1 MVGVTAILTAIVPL
15 VTSQWCAN
23 FGGNSMT
30 QRHTTRSR
38 VLRKVGAVLAA
49 SLAVST
55 LATTGASAKSAATG
69 PTAGG
74 GGDAKVAIFD
84 TFGGWCGPD
93 NLANSALMAARTI
106 YESLFEKS
114 IGGDMIPVLAESGT
128 AGKNADGT
136 LDLKTWT
143 IKIRSG
149 IKMHDGTDLNASLV
163 KYNYDSGSGQAIL
176 QGQTGSKYAGTG
188 SAFLANVL
196 SSTAD
201 DVARTVIFK
210 LNRPQN
216 DFLGTLY
223 ASGRSFIR
231 ARAQIKG
238 ASGAGTG
245 TCGAF
250 PIGSG
255 PFMVES
261 GYVRDADKLKVVR
274 NPSYWRKDAKGVQL
288 PYLKSITFDN
298 IKDAQQR
305 KNAIMKGAYDAAM
318 FTSGEGK
325 YVKSIRSNKK
335 LTEFKSKNEYYPSL
349 WFNQKIQTQFAN
361 KNCRAAVSYG
371 IDRQSWARI
380 RTSGEAK
387 AAPSIVGPTSVMYS
401 KKKFATFN
409 TRKAKAALKLC
420 LSETEKTELR
430 FTIPADMSAVSL
442 ANVKLIAQQLKKVGI
457 TMNIVQKESYTIIG
471 EAFNAAAGNQYD
483 AILILLLEGTDVSF
497 NLPFLVTNSWAPSY
511 PTSGNF
517 TPAAAGLPSS
527 TAYFKP
533 LLGSILNL
541 TRHTDTKVD
550 DLLYAAQALPN
561 GATGNGGTKAQRAAV
576 KKAYQKATEY
586 IQGEHIITSVAHG
599 YYNMFAKKSVKNVGK
614 LKGPSGKTQRVVT
627 NWGIDWTGVYFQK

>member
-1 MVGVTAILTAIVPL
+1 MTREVIAEHNLFPLCAFGVVAILAVIVPL
-15 VTSQWCAN
+15 VTSKWCAKL
-23 FGGNSMT
+23 GGNSMT
-30 QRHTTRSR
+30 QRHTNRSR

-55 LATTGASAKSAATG
+55 LATTGASAKRAATG

-106 YESLFEKS
+106 YETLFEKS
-114 IGGDMIPVLAESGT
+114 IGGDMVPMLAESGT
-128 AGKNADGT
+128 ASA
-136 LDLKTWT
+136 DLKTWT
-143 IKIRSG
+143 IKIRTG
-149 IKMHDGTDLNASLV
+149 IKMHDGTDLNATLV
-163 KYNYDSGSGQAIL
+163 KYNYDSGSGAAVL
-176 QGQTGSKYAGTG
+176 TGQTGSKFLGT
-188 SAFLANVL
+188 AVPFLANVL

-201 DVARTVIFK
+201 DATNTVTFK
-210 LNRPQN
+210 LFRPQN

-223 ASGRSFIR
+223 ASGRSYIR

-238 ASGAGTG
+238 ASGTGTG

-261 GYVRDADKLKVVR
+261 TYVRDSDHLKVVR
-274 NPSYWRKDAKGVQL
+274 NPNYWRKDAKGVQL
-288 PYLKSITFDN
+288 PYLNSITFDN
-298 IKDAQQR
+298 IKDSQQR
-305 KNAIMKGAYDAAM
+305 KNAIMKGTYDAAM

-325 YVKSIRSNKK
+325 YVKSIRTNKN
-335 LTEFKSKNEYYPSL
+335 LTEFKSKNEYYPSF
-349 WFNQKIQTQFAN
+349 WFNQKIQPQFAN

-371 IDRQSWARI
+371 IDRATWVRI
-380 RTSGEAK
+380 RTAGEAT

-401 KKKFATFN
+401 KKNFATFN
-409 TRKAKAALKLC
+409 TKKAKDALALC
-420 LSETEKTELR
+420 LSETAKTELK

-457 TMNIVQKESYTIIG
+457 TMDIVQKESYTIIG
-471 EAFNAAAGNQYD
+471 EAFNAAKGNQYD
-483 AILILLLEGTDVSF
+483 AILILLMEGTDVSF
-497 NLPFLVTNSWAPSY
+497 NLPFLVTNSFAP
-511 PTSGNF
+511 NF
-517 TPAAAGLPSS
+517 TGS
-527 TAYFKP
+527 TAYFKA
-533 LLGSILNL
+533 LLGSILSL

-561 GATGNGGTKAQRAAV
+561 GASGNGGTAAEKAAV
-576 KKAYQKATEY
+576 KAAYKAATDY
-586 IQGEHIITSVAHG
+586 IQDQAIITCIAWG
-599 YYNMFAKKSVKNVGK
+599 YYNMFASQKLQGVGK

-627 NWGIDWTGVYFQK
+627 NWGIDWTGVYLK

>member
-38 VLRKVGAVLAA
+38 VLRKVGAALAA

-106 YESLFEKS
+106 YETLFEKS
-114 IGGDMIPVLAESGT
+114 IGGDMIPVLAESGS

-143 IKIRSG
+143 IKVRSG
-149 IKMHDGTDLNASLV
+149 IKMHDGTTLDASLV
-163 KYNYDSGSGQAIL
+163 KYNYDSSSGAAVL
-176 QGQTGSKYAGTG
+176 TGGTG
-188 SAFLANVL
+188 LSYLGTGVPFLANVL
-196 SSTAD
+196 SITAND
-201 DVARTVIFK
+201 AAGTVVFK
-210 LNRPQN
+210 LFRSQN

-231 ARAQIKG
+231 AAAQIKG
-238 ASGAGTG
+238 AGGTGQTG
-245 TCGAF
+245 TCGAK

-255 PFMVES
+255 PFMVEAN
-261 GYVRDADKLKVVR
+261 YVRDADKLKVVR
-274 NPSYWRKDAKGVQL
+274 NPNYWRKDAKGVQL
-288 PYLKSITFDN
+288 PYLNSITFDN
-298 IKDAQQR
+298 IKDSQQR
-305 KNAIMKGAYDAAM
+305 KNAIVKGKYDAAM

-325 YVKSIRSNKK
+325 YVKQIRATKK
-335 LTEFKSKNEYYPSL
+335 LTEYKSKNEYYPSF
-349 WFNQKIQTQFAN
+349 WYNQKIQPQFAN

-371 IDRQSWARI
+371 IDRVTWARI
-380 RTSGEAK
+380 RTSGEAT
-387 AAPSIVGPTSVMYS
+387 AARSLVGPTSVMYT
-401 KKKFATFN
+401 KKGFATYS
-409 TRKAKAALKLC
+409 TKKAKAALKLC
-420 LSETEKTELR
+420 LSETGKADLT

-442 ANVKLIAQQLKKVGI
+442 ANVKLISQQLKKVGI
-457 TMNIVQKESYTIIG
+457 TMNVVQKESYVIIG
-471 EAFNAAAGNQYD
+471 EAFNAAKGNQYD
-483 AILILLLEGTDVSF
+483 AILILLMEGTDVSF
-497 NLPFLVTNSWAPSY
+497 NLPFVVSNSFAPGY
-511 PTSGNF
+511 TGITGN
-517 TPAAAGLPSS
+517 L
-527 TAYFKP
+527 KP
-533 LLGSILNL
+533 LLGSILSL

-550 DLLYAAQALPN
+550 ELFYAAQALPN
-561 GATGNGGTKAQRAAV
+561 GVTGNGGTKAERAAV
-576 KKAYQKATEY
+576 KKAYAAGTEY
-586 IQGEHIITSVAHG
+586 LQRENLMSSVAHG
-599 YYNMFAKKSVKNVGK
+599 YYALFTTKKVKNVGK

-627 NWGIDWTGVYFQK
+627 NWGIDWTGVYLTK

>member
-1 MVGVTAILTAIVPL
+1 VVGVTAILTAIVPL

-106 YESLFEKS
+106 YETLFEKS
-114 IGGDMIPVLAESGT
+114 IGGDMIPVLAESGQ

-143 IKIRSG
+143 IKVRSG
-149 IKMHDGTDLNASLV
+149 IKMHDGTALDASLV
-163 KYNYDSGSGQAIL
+163 KFNYDAGRGAGVLTGQVGASYL
-176 QGQTGSKYAGTG
+176 GTG
-188 SAFLANVL
+188 VPFLANIL
-196 SSTAD
+196 SVTAD
-201 DVARTVIFK
+201 DAAGTVVFK
-210 LNRPQN
+210 LFRSQN

-223 ASGRSFIR
+223 ASGRTFIR
-231 ARAQIKG
+231 AKAQIQAAG
-238 ASGAGTG
+238 GSVASGGAGTG
-245 TCGAF
+245 SCGAK
-250 PIGSG
+250 PVGSG

-261 GYVRDADKLKVVR
+261 TYVRDADKLKVVR
-274 NPSYWRKDAKGVQL
+274 NPNYWRKDAKGVQL
-288 PYLKSITFDN
+288 PYLNSITFDN
-298 IKDAQQR
+298 IKDSQQR
-305 KNAIMKGAYDAAM
+305 KNAIMKGTYDAAM

-325 YVKSIRSNKK
+325 YVKSIRANKN
-335 LTEFKSKNEYYPSL
+335 LTEFKSKNEYYPSF

-371 IDRQSWARI
+371 IDRVTWTRI
-380 RTSGEAK
+380 RTAGEAFP
-387 AAPSIVGPTSVMYS
+387 APSVVGPSSVMYS
-401 KKKFATFN
+401 KKGFATFN
-409 TRKAKAALKLC
+409 KKKATDALALC
-420 LSETEKTELR
+420 LSETGKTELK

-442 ANVKLIAQQLKKVGI
+442 ANVKLIAQQLKAVGI
-457 TMNIVQKESYTIIG
+457 TMDIVQKESYTIIG
-471 EAFNAAAGNQYD
+471 EAFNAAKGNQYD
-483 AILILLLEGTDVSF
+483 AILILLMEGTDVSF
-497 NLPFLVTNSWAPSY
+497 NLPFLVTNSFA
-511 PTSGNF
+511 TGF
-517 TPAAAGLPSS
+517 TGS
-527 TAYFKP
+527 TAYFKG
-533 LLGSILNL
+533 LLGSILSL

-561 GATGNGGTKAQRAAV
+561 GATGNGGTAAEKAAV
-576 KKAYQKATEY
+576 KAAYKAATEY
-586 IQGEHIITSVAHG
+586 IQGEHLITSVAHG
-599 YYNMFAKKSVKNVGK
+599 YYNLFAKKSVKNVGK

-627 NWGIDWTGVYFQK
+627 NWGIDWTGVYLQK

>member
-1 MVGVTAILTAIVPL
+1 
-15 VTSQWCAN
+15 
-23 FGGNSMT
+23 
-30 QRHTTRSR
+30 

-106 YESLFEKS
+106 YETLFEKS
-114 IGGDMIPVLAESGT
+114 IGGDMIPVLAESGQ

-143 IKIRSG
+143 IKVRSG
-149 IKMHDGTDLNASLV
+149 IKMHDGTSFDADLV
-163 KYNYDSGSGQAIL
+163 KFNYDAGRGAGVLTGQVGSSYL
-176 QGQTGSKYAGTG
+176 GTG
-188 SAFLANVL
+188 VPFLANIL
-196 SSTAD
+196 SVTAD
-201 DVARTVIFK
+201 NTAGTVVFK
-210 LNRPQN
+210 LFRSQN

-223 ASGRSFIR
+223 ASGRTFIR
-231 ARAQIKG
+231 AKAQIQAAGGSK
-238 ASGAGTG
+238 ASGGAGTG
-245 TCGAF
+245 SCGAK
-250 PIGSG
+250 PVGSG

-261 GYVRDADKLKVVR
+261 NYVRDADKLKVVR
-274 NPSYWRKDAKGVQL
+274 NPNYWRKDAKGVQL
-288 PYLKSITFDN
+288 PYLNSITFDN
-298 IKDAQQR
+298 IKDSQQR
-305 KNAIMKGAYDAAM
+305 KNAIMKGTYDAAM

-325 YVKSIRSNKK
+325 YVKSIRANKN
-335 LTEFKSKNEYYPSL
+335 LTEFKSKNEYYPSF

-371 IDRQSWARI
+371 IDRVTWTRI
-380 RTSGEAK
+380 RTSGEAFP
-387 AAPSIVGPTSVMYS
+387 APSIVGPSSVMYS
-401 KKKFATFN
+401 KKNFATYN
-409 TRKAKAALKLC
+409 TKKAKDALALC
-420 LSETEKTELR
+420 LSETGKTELK

-457 TMNIVQKESYTIIG
+457 TMDIVQKESYTIIG

-483 AILILLLEGTDVSF
+483 AILILLMEGTDVSF
-497 NLPFLVTNSWAPSY
+497 NLPFLVTNSFAPGF
-511 PTSGNF
+511 SG
-517 TPAAAGLPSS
+517 S
-527 TAYFKP
+527 TAYFKG
-533 LLGSILNL
+533 LLGSILSL

-561 GATGNGGTKAQRAAV
+561 GQSGNGGTAAEKAAV
-576 KKAYQKATEY
+576 KAAYKAATEY
-586 IQGEHIITSVAHG
+586 VQGEHLISSVAHG
-599 YYNMFAKKSVKNVGK
+599 YYALFAKKSVKNVGK

-627 NWGIDWTGVYFQK
+627 NWGIDWTGVYLQK

>member
-1 MVGVTAILTAIVPL
+1 VTRVVGVTAILTAIVPL

-106 YESLFEKS
+106 YETLFEKS
-114 IGGDMIPVLAESGT
+114 IGGDMVPMLAESGQ

-149 IKMHDGTDLNASLV
+149 IKMHDGTDLDASLV
-163 KYNYDSGSGQAIL
+163 KFNYDAGRGAGVLAGQQGSSYL
-176 QGQTGSKYAGTG
+176 GT
-188 SAFLANVL
+188 AVPYLANIL
-196 SSTAD
+196 SITAD
-201 DVARTVIFK
+201 NTARTVVFK
-210 LNRPQN
+210 LFRSQN

-223 ASGRSFIR
+223 ASGRTFIR
-231 ARAQIKG
+231 AKAQIQAAGGSKATG
-238 ASGAGTG
+238 GAGTG
-245 TCGAF
+245 SCGAM
-250 PIGSG
+250 PVGSG

-261 GYVRDADKLKVVR
+261 SYVRDADKLKVVR
-274 NPSYWRKDAKGVQL
+274 NPNYWRKDAKGVQL

-298 IKDAQQR
+298 IKDSQQR
-305 KNAIMKGAYDAAM
+305 KNAIVKGKYDAAM

-325 YVKSIRSNKK
+325 YVKSIRTNKS
-335 LTEFKSKNEYYPSL
+335 LVEFKSKNEYYPSF
-349 WFNQKIQTQFAN
+349 WYNQKIQTQFAN
-361 KNCRAAVSYG
+361 KNCRAAVSHA
-371 IDRQSWARI
+371 IDRVTYTRI
-380 RTSGEAK
+380 RTSNEAV
-387 AAPSIVGPTSVMYS
+387 AAKSIVGPTSVMYS
-401 KKKFATFN
+401 TKGFAQYNKKKATD
-409 TRKAKAALKLC
+409 ALALC
-420 LSETEKTELR
+420 LSETGKSNLS
-430 FTIPADMSAVSL
+430 FTVPADMSAVSL
-442 ANVKLIAQQLKKVGI
+442 ANVKLVAQQLAKVGI
-457 TMNIVQKESYTIIG
+457 TMNVIQKESYTIIG

-483 AILILLLEGTDVSF
+483 AIIILLLEGTDVSF
-497 NLPFLVTNSWAPSY
+497 NLPFLVTNSFAP
-511 PTSGNF
+511 GF
-517 TPAAAGLPSS
+517 TGS
-527 TAYFKP
+527 TAYFKG
-533 LLGSILNL
+533 LLGSILSL

-561 GATGNGGTKAQRAAV
+561 GVSGNGGSATEKKAV
-576 KKAYQKATEY
+576 KAAYKAATEY
-586 IQGEHIITSVAHG
+586 IQTENLISCIAIG
-599 YYNMFAKKSVKNVGK
+599 YYNMFATKNVKNIGK
-614 LKGPSGKTQRVVT
+614 LAGPSGKTQRVVT
-627 NWGIDWTGVYFQK
+627 NWGIDWTGVYLQK

>member
-38 VLRKVGAVLAA
+38 VLRKVGAALAA
-49 SLAVST
+49 SLAVSA
-55 LATTGASAKSAATG
+55 LATTGASANSVAAK

-106 YESLFEKS
+106 YETLFEKS

-143 IKIRSG
+143 IKVRSG
-149 IKMHDGTDLNASLV
+149 IKMHDGTTLDASLV
-163 KYNYDSGSGQAIL
+163 KYNYDAGRGAAVLTGQVGASYL
-176 QGQTGSKYAGTG
+176 GTG
-188 SAFLANVL
+188 VPFLANVL
-196 SSTAD
+196 SVTAND
-201 DVARTVIFK
+201 AAGTVVFK
-210 LNRPQN
+210 LFRSQN

-231 ARAQIKG
+231 AAAQIKG
-238 ASGAGTG
+238 AGGTGQTG
-245 TCGAF
+245 TCGAK

-255 PFMVES
+255 PFMVEAN
-261 GYVRDADKLKVVR
+261 YVRDADKLKVVR
-274 NPSYWRKDAKGVQL
+274 NPNYWRKDAKGVQL
-288 PYLKSITFDN
+288 PYLNSITFDN
-298 IKDAQQR
+298 IKDSQQR
-305 KNAIMKGAYDAAM
+305 KNAIVKGKYDAAM

-325 YVKSIRSNKK
+325 YVKQIRATKK
-335 LTEFKSKNEYYPSL
+335 LTEYKSKNEYYPSF
-349 WFNQKIQTQFAN
+349 WYNQKIQPQFAN

-371 IDRQSWARI
+371 IDRVTWARI
-380 RTSGEAK
+380 RTSGEAT
-387 AAPSIVGPTSVMYS
+387 AARSLVGPTSVMYT
-401 KKKFATFN
+401 KKGFATYS
-409 TRKAKAALKLC
+409 TKKAKAALKLC
-420 LSETEKTELR
+420 LSETGKADLT

-442 ANVKLIAQQLKKVGI
+442 ANVKLISQQLKKVGI
-457 TMNIVQKESYTIIG
+457 TMNIVQKESYVIIG
-471 EAFNAAAGNQYD
+471 EAFNAAKGNQYD
-483 AILILLLEGTDVSF
+483 AISILLMEGTDVSF
-497 NLPFLVTNSWAPSY
+497 NLPFVVSNSFAPGY
-511 PTSGNF
+511 TGITGN
-517 TPAAAGLPSS
+517 L
-527 TAYFKP
+527 KP
-533 LLGSILNL
+533 LLGSILSL

-550 DLLYAAQALPN
+550 ELFYAAQALPN

-576 KKAYQKATEY
+576 KAAYKAGNEY
-586 IQGEHIITSVAHG
+586 LQRENLMSSVAHG
-599 YYNMFAKKSVKNVGK
+599 YYALFTTKKVKNVGK

-627 NWGIDWTGVYFQK
+627 NWGIDWTGVYLK

>member
-106 YESLFEKS
+106 YETLFEKS
-114 IGGDMIPVLAESGT
+114 IGGDMVPMLAESGT
-128 AGKNADGT
+128 ASD
-136 LDLKTWT
+136 DLKTWT
-143 IKIRSG
+143 IKIRAG
-149 IKMHDGTDLNASLV
+149 IKMHDGTDFDASLV
-163 KYNYDSGSGQAIL
+163 KYNYDSGSGAAIL
-176 QGQTGSKYAGTG
+176 TGQTGLKFLGT
-188 SAFLANVL
+188 AAPFLANVL
-196 SSTAD
+196 SITAD
-201 DVARTVIFK
+201 DAARTVTYK
-210 LNRPQN
+210 LFRPQN

-238 ASGAGTG
+238 ASGSGTG

-274 NPSYWRKDAKGVQL
+274 NPNYWRKDAKGVQL
-288 PYLKSITFDN
+288 PYLNSISFTN
-298 IKDAQQR
+298 IKDSQQR
-305 KNAIMKGAYDAAM
+305 KNAISKGSYDAAM

-325 YVKSIRSNKK
+325 YVQSLRANKK
-335 LTEFKSKNEYYPSL
+335 LVEFKSKSEYYPSF
-349 WFNQKIQTQFAN
+349 WFNQKIQPQFAN
-361 KNCRAAVSYG
+361 INCRKAVAYA
-371 IDRQSWARI
+371 IDRKTYVRI
-380 RTSGEAK
+380 RTNNEAT
-387 AAPSIVGPTSVMYS
+387 AATSIVGPSSVMYS
-401 KKKFATFN
+401 TKNFATFN
-409 TRKAKAALKLC
+409 SKKAKEALALC
-420 LSETEKTELR
+420 KSETGKSTLE
-430 FTIPADMSAVSL
+430 FTVPADTSAVSY
-442 ANVKLIAQQLKKVGI
+442 ANVRLIQSMLASQGI
-457 TMNIVQKESYTIIG
+457 TMSIKQEEAYLIIG
-471 EAFNAAAGNQYD
+471 KAFNAASGNQYD
-483 AILILLLEGTDVSF
+483 AIIILLMEGTDVSF
-497 NLPFLVTNSWAPSY
+497 NLPFLVSNSWAP
-511 PTSGNF
+511 GF
-517 TPAAAGLPSS
+517 TGS
-527 TAYFKP
+527 TAAFKGAV
-533 LLGSILNL
+533 GSILNL
-541 TRHTDTKVD
+541 PRHTDTKVD

-561 GATGNGGTKAQRAAV
+561 GASGNGGTAAQKAAV
-576 KKAYQKATEY
+576 KAAYKAATEY
-586 IQGEHIITSVAHG
+586 IQEQTIITQIGTG
-599 YYNMFAKKSVKNVGK
+599 YYNMFASKKLQGVGK
-614 LKGPSGKTQRVVT
+614 LKGPSGKTQRIVT
-627 NWGIDWTGVYFQK
+627 NWGIDWTGVYLK

>member
-49 SLAVST
+49 SLAVSA
-55 LATTGASAKSAATG
+55 LATTGASANSVAAG

-106 YESLFEKS
+106 YETLFEKS
-114 IGGDMIPVLAESGT
+114 IGGDMIPVLAESGS

-143 IKIRSG
+143 IKVRSG
-149 IKMHDGTDLNASLV
+149 IKMHDGTTLDASLV
-163 KYNYDSGSGQAIL
+163 KYNYDSGRGAAVLTGQVGASYL
-176 QGQTGSKYAGTG
+176 GTG
-188 SAFLANVL
+188 VPFLANIL
-196 SSTAD
+196 SVTAND
-201 DVARTVIFK
+201 AAGTVVFK
-210 LNRPQN
+210 LFRSQN

-223 ASGRSFIR
+223 ASGRTFIR
-231 ARAQIKG
+231 AAAQIKG
-238 ASGAGTG
+238 AGGAGQTG
-245 TCGAF
+245 TCGAK

-261 GYVRDADKLKVVR
+261 NYVRDADKLKVVR
-274 NPSYWRKDAKGVQL
+274 NPNYWRKDAKGVQL
-288 PYLKSITFDN
+288 PYLNSITFDN
-298 IKDAQQR
+298 IKDSQQR
-305 KNAIMKGAYDAAM
+305 KNAIVKGKYDAAM

-325 YVKSIRSNKK
+325 YVKQIRATKK
-335 LTEFKSKNEYYPSL
+335 LTEYKSKNEYYPSF
-349 WFNQKIQTQFAN
+349 WFNQKIQPQFAN

-387 AAPSIVGPTSVMYS
+387 AAPSLVGPTNVMYT
-401 KKKFATFN
+401 KKGFAQYSTK
-409 TRKAKAALKLC
+409 KAKAALALC
-420 LSETEKTELR
+420 LSETGKADLT
-430 FTIPADMSAVSL
+430 FTLPADMSAVSL
-442 ANVKLIAQQLKKVGI
+442 ANVKLISQQLKKVGI
-457 TMNIVQKESYTIIG
+457 TMNIVQKESYVIIG
-471 EAFNAAAGNQYD
+471 EAFNAAQGNQYD
-483 AILILLLEGTDVSF
+483 AILILLMEGTDVSF
-497 NLPFLVTNSWAPSY
+497 NLPFVVSNSFAP
-511 PTSGNF
+511 GF
-517 TPAAAGLPSS
+517 TGS

-533 LLGSILNL
+533 LLGSILSL

-550 DLLYAAQALPN
+550 ELFYAAQALPN
-561 GATGNGGTKAQRAAV
+561 GATGNGGTKAERAAV
-576 KKAYQKATEY
+576 KKAYAAGTEY
-586 IQGEHIITSVAHG
+586 LQRENLMTSVAHG
-599 YYNMFAKKSVKNVGK
+599 YYNLFTTKKVKNVGK

-627 NWGIDWTGVYFQK
+627 NWGIDWTGVYLTK

>member
-1 MVGVTAILTAIVPL
+1 
-15 VTSQWCAN
+15 
-23 FGGNSMT
+23 MT

-106 YESLFEKS
+106 YETLFEKS

-128 AGKNADGT
+128 ASA
-136 LDLKTWT
+136 DLKTWT

-163 KYNYDSGSGQAIL
+163 KYNYDSNSGQAIL
-176 QGQTGSKYAGTG
+176 LGQTGAKYAGTAA
-188 SAFLANVL
+188 AFVANIL

-201 DVARTVIFK
+201 DATNTVTFK
-210 LNRPQN
+210 LHRPQN

-238 ASGAGTG
+238 ALKEGTG

-261 GYVRDADKLKVVR
+261 TYVRDADKLKVVR
-274 NPSYWRKDAKGVQL
+274 NPNYWRKDTKGVQL

-298 IKDAQQR
+298 IKDSQQR
-305 KNAIMKGAYDAAM
+305 KNAIMKGTYDAAM

-325 YVKSIRSNKK
+325 YVQSIRKNKN
-335 LTEFKSKNEYYPSL
+335 LTEFKSKNEYYPSF

-371 IDRQSWARI
+371 IDRATWVRI
-380 RTSGEAK
+380 RTNGEAT

-401 KKKFATFN
+401 KKNFATFN
-409 TRKAKAALKLC
+409 TTKAKAALALC
-420 LSETEKTELR
+420 LSETGKSELK

-457 TMNIVQKESYTIIG
+457 TMDIVQKESYTIIG
-471 EAFNAAAGNQYD
+471 EAFNAANGNQYD
-483 AILILLLEGTDVSF
+483 AILILLMEGTDVSF
-497 NLPFLVTNSWAPSY
+497 NLPFLVTNSWVPSY

-517 TPAAAGLPSS
+517 TPAAPGFPSS
-527 TAYFKP
+527 TTYFKQ
-533 LLGSILNL
+533 LLGTVLSL
-541 TRHTDTKVD
+541 TRHSDTKVD
-550 DLLYAAQALPN
+550 DLLYAAQAMPN
-561 GATGNGGTKAQRAAV
+561 GTAAEKKAV
-576 KKAYQKATEY
+576 KKAYAAATEY
-586 IQGEHIITSVAHG
+586 IQSEHLLTSVAHG

-614 LKGPSGKTQRVVT
+614 LKGPSGKTQRVIT
-627 NWGIDWTGVYFQK
+627 NWGIDWTGVYLQK